1 MGVQAC
7 GGRLGWLFLTRPHW
21 SSKYGQRMSRQEGK
35 HYDWEPGALSHTTVL
50 HVPAPGPCVLLLA
63 MFLIWRLAS
72 LGQRILFSEH
82 QNGPEL
88 HFAYF

>member
-35 HYDWEPGALSHTTVL
+35 HYDWEPGALSHTTVTPRACPWPMRPSPG
-50 HVPAPGPCVLLLA
+50 HVPHLEV
-63 MFLIWRLAS
+63 S
-72 LGQRILFSEH
+72 LVRAEDPVQ
-82 QNGPEL
+82 
-88 HFAYF
+88 